1 MVKNH
6 NKNKKQEPAKGL
18 GGDNSELLNN
28 QQALDSFKEIFSIRK
43 FEEKALQIYG
53 MGKIGGFCHLYI
65 GQEAVL
71 TGMKQAKSSGDKVIT
86 SYRNHGHAISS
97 GIPMKNVFAELM
109 GRIDGCSKGKGGSMH
124 MFNPDNNYY
133 GGHGIVGSQV
143 SLGTGIAFAEQYN
156 NTGNLC
162 LTALGD
168 GAVHQG
174 QTHESLNMAALWN
187 LPIIYIIENNEYA
200 MGTSVSRSSQVKD
213 LCDKGASHGI
223 KGVQVDGMDINAVYE
238 AGLKACEHVRSGKG
252 PIILEMKTYRYKGHS
267 VSDPANYRS
276 KEELDSYK
284 GERDPI
290 ASLEQYIL
298 ENKFST
304 EDEIKE
310 LKKQLKD
317 EVKQA
322 YEEADKSPVPDESEL
337 YKDIYK

>member
-1 MVKNH
+1 MTNKTKNSSGK
-6 NKNKKQEPAKGL
+6 NSSDKMQSLNKKQAIE
-18 GGDNSELLNN
+18 
-28 QQALDSFKEIFSIRK
+28 SFKEIFTIRK

-71 TGMKQAKSSGDKVIT
+71 TGMKQAKASGDKVIT

-124 MFNPDNNYY
+124 MFNPSNHYY

-143 SLGTGIAFAEQYN
+143 SLGTGIAFAEKYN
-156 NTGNLC
+156 NTSNLC
-162 LTALGD
+162 LTSLGD

-174 QTHESLNMAALWN
+174 QTHESFNMASLWN

-200 MGTSVSRSSQVKD
+200 MGTSVNRSSHVQK
-213 LCDKGASHGI
+213 LSEKGASHGI
-223 KGVQVDGMDINAVYE
+223 KGMQVDGMDINAVYKAGVE
-238 AGLKACEHVRSGKG
+238 ACDYVRNGGG

-276 KEELDSYK
+276 KEELDAYR

-290 ASLEQYIL
+290 SSLESYIL
-298 ENKFST
+298 ENNFSS
-304 EDEIKE
+304 EDEIKQ

-322 YEEADKSPVPDESEL
+322 CGEADESPVPDESEL
-337 YKDIYK
+337 YRDIYK